1 MLYNESTVWML
12 FMNKK
17 ESRDEH
23 ERKKKNRLA
32 RMRIQ
37 SEARILLH
45 GLFTKGIS
53 PGLHLHPL
61 KDVLPRFAGEA
72 TV

>member
-23 ERKKKNRLA
+23 ERKKKTDWL
-32 RMRIQ
+32 
-37 SEARILLH
+37 
-45 GLFTKGIS
+45 
-53 PGLHLHPL
+53 
-61 KDVLPRFAGEA
+61 V
-72 TV
+72 

>member
-1 MLYNESTVWML
+1 
-12 FMNKK
+12 
-17 ESRDEH
+17 
-23 ERKKKNRLA
+23 
-32 RMRIQ
+32 MRIQ